1 MPKSKK
7 PRKRYV
13 SGRHPIS
20 YPAVRRR
27 DIEDIKKEIMS
38 AETAVRI
45 KLPRGEASYTDLS
58 QVRDLFNCLMFSL
71 MHRQKVIDQSEAD
84 AAGDELIQ
92 AGIDLTT
99 VLKRGIATD
108 HYVCRASE
116 MSSILAGLQPA
127 SDFIRDSLDVC
138 PSTLVDEFNGSL
150 LIRDALPEYGE
161 IVVQKNTVDMA
172 YRLAQQMGKI
182 LPRDFPAWKKQATA
196 AMRNHMEAIS
206 KGERHDR

>member
-7 PRKRYV
+7 PRKKFV
-13 SGRHPIS
+13 SGNHPIRI
-20 YPAVRRR
+20 PGVERMK
-27 DIEDIKKEIMS
+27 IEDIKKDIAL
-38 AETAVRI
+38 AELAVRI

-71 MHRQKVIDQSEAD
+71 MHRQKVIDQSDAD

-116 MSSILAGLQPA
+116 MSSILAGLQTA

-150 LIRDALPEYGE
+150 LIRDALPENGE
-161 IVVQKNTVDMA
+161 IVVQKKTVDMA

-206 KGERHDR
+206 KGERQ

>member
-13 SGRHPIS
+13 SGRHPVS

-45 KLPRGEASYTDLS
+45 KLPRGEASYSDLS

-84 AAGDELIQ
+84 AAGAELIQ

-116 MSSILAGLQPA
+116 MSSILAGLQTA

-150 LIRDALPEYGE
+150 LVRDALPENSE
-161 IVVQKNTVDMA
+161 IVVQKKTVDMA

-182 LPRDFPAWKKQATA
+182 LPRDFPAWKFQATK
-196 AMRNHMEAIS
+196 AMRNHLKAL
-206 KGERHDR
+206 GEKQ

>member
-13 SGRHPIS
+13 SGRHAIS
-20 YPAVRRR
+20 FPGIRRQ
-27 DIEDIKKEIMS
+27 DIEDIKKEILS

-99 VLKRGIATD
+99 VLKRGIETD

-116 MSSILAGLQPA
+116 MRSILAGLQTA
-127 SDFIRDSLDVC
+127 SDFIRDSLDIC

-150 LIRDALPEYGE
+150 LIRDALPENGE
-161 IVVQKNTVDMA
+161 IVVQKKTVDMA

-182 LPRDFPAWKKQATA
+182 LPRDFPAWKKQATT
-196 AMRNHMEAIS
+196 AMRNHMESQKEEIT
-206 KGERHDR
+206 K

>member
-13 SGRHPIS
+13 SGQHAIPFPGI
-20 YPAVRRR
+20 RRQ
-27 DIEDIKKEIMS
+27 DIDDIKTKIAT

-45 KLPRGEASYTDLS
+45 KLPRGEASYSDLS

-99 VLKRGIATD
+99 VLKRGIETD

-116 MSSILAGLQPA
+116 MRSILSGLQTA
-127 SDFIRDSLDVC
+127 SDFIRESLDVC

-150 LIRDALPEYGE
+150 LIRDALPENGE
-161 IVVQKNTVDMA
+161 IVVQKRTVDLA

-182 LPRDFPAWKKQATA
+182 RARDFPIWKKRAVS
-196 AMRNHMEAIS
+196 AMRNHMES
-206 KGERHDR
+206 QKEELTK